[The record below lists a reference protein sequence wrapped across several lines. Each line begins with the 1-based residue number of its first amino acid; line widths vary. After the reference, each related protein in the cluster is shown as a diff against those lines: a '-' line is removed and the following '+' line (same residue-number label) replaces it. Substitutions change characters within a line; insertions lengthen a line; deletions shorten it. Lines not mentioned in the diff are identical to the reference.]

1 MMMPLHRVATGLLLL
16 VLALPGVNAAPDDY
30 QEARR
35 LFTQGS
41 YPQAL
46 ERTDAFLVHQPKD
59 ARARFLKGL
68 ILTEQGKQAEAI
80 RIFSSLT
87 EDFPEL
93 PEPYNNLAVLY
104 AAQGQDEKAR
114 KALEM
119 AIRTHPSYATAHEN
133 LGDVY
138 AKMAREAYDKAL
150 QLDSSNTSAKSKLA
164 LVKELFS
171 TKAGGQTLVKGTVSD
186 PLPVGPKTA
195 PAIVA
200 AAPAASTAAAPTAA
214 ATTPPKPAVPSTG
227 PGVSAAPASPSAK
240 PADVPTDRSADAN
253 PEADVLRAVDG
264 WARAWSSGDA
274 KIYLA
279 HYAPSF
285 KPPRGQSRA
294 VWEQARRDRVVK
306 GKRINVQVQK
316 PKVTF
321 ASPEEA
327 VVLFRQAY
335 QSETLK
341 TSSMKKLTLVRS
353 AGHWLISTEGL
364 GR

>member
-1 MMMPLHRVATGLLLL
+1 MNPLHRVATGLLLL
-16 VLALPGVNAAPDDY
+16 VLALPGANAATDDY

-46 ERTDAFLVHQPKD
+46 ERADAFLVNQPKD

-104 AAQGQDEKAR
+104 AAQGQDDKAR

-133 LGDVY
+133 LGDIY

-171 TKAGGQTLVKGTVSD
+171 TKPGGQALVKGTVSD
-186 PLPVGPKTA
+186 PLPVGPKA
-195 PAIVA
+195 PASTVA
-200 AAPAASTAAAPTAA
+200 ATPATVAAVPPTAEA
-214 ATTPPKPAVPSTG
+214 ATPPKPAAPATG
-227 PGVSAAPASPSAK
+227 AGAVAAPASSAK
-240 PADVPTDRSADAN
+240 PGETPAERAADAN
-253 PEADVLRAVDG
+253 PEADVLRAVEG
-264 WARAWSSGDA
+264 WARAWSSGDT
-274 KIYLA
+274 KTYLA
-279 HYAPSF
+279 HYAPTF
-285 KPPRGQSRA
+285 KPPAGQSRA
-294 VWEQARRDRVVK
+294 AWEQSRRDRVVK

-316 PKVTF
+316 PKITF
-321 ASPEEA
+321 AGPEEA
-327 VVLFRQAY
+327 VVVFRQSY
-335 QSETLK
+335 QSDTLK
-341 TSSMKKLTLVRS
+341 TSSMKKLTLQRS
-353 AGHWLISTEGL
+353 AGRWLISAEGMA
-364 GR
+364 R

>member
-1 MMMPLHRVATGLLLL
+1 MMPLRRVATGLLFLF
-16 VLALPGVNAAPDDY
+16 LALPGANAAPDDY

-68 ILTEQGKQAEAI
+68 IFTEQGKQAEAI

-171 TKAGGQTLVKGTVSD
+171 TKTGGQALVKGTVSD

-195 PAIVA
+195 PAVVA
-200 AAPAASTAAAPTAA
+200 AAPATSAATAPTAE
-214 ATTPPKPAVPSTG
+214 ATTPPKPTVPATG
-227 PGVSAAPASPSAK
+227 PGAIAGSATSSAK
-240 PADVPTDRSADAN
+240 AGDTPSERAADAN
-253 PEADVLRAVDG
+253 PEADVLHAVDG
-264 WARAWSSGDA
+264 WARAWSSGDT
-274 KIYLA
+274 KTYLA

-285 KPPRGQSRA
+285 KPPQGQSRA
-294 VWEQARRDRVVK
+294 AWEQSRRDRVVK
-306 GKRINVQVQK
+306 GKRISVQVQK

-321 ASPEEA
+321 AGPEEA
-327 VVLFRQAY
+327 VVVFRQFY

-341 TSSMKKLTLVRS
+341 TSSTKKLTLTRS
-353 AGHWLISTEGL
+353 GGRWLISAEGL

>member
-1 MMMPLHRVATGLLLL
+1 MMSLHRVATGLLLL
-16 VLALPGVNAAPDDY
+16 LLALPGVNAATDDY

-171 TKAGGQTLVKGTVSD
+171 TKTGGQALVKGTVSD

-195 PAIVA
+195 PAVVA
-200 AAPAASTAAAPTAA
+200 SAPATSAAVAPTAE
-214 ATTPPKPAVPSTG
+214 ATTPPKPAAPATG
-227 PGVSAAPASPSAK
+227 PGAVTASPSAK
-240 PADVPTDRSADAN
+240 SGDAPTERSVDAN
-253 PEADVLRAVDG
+253 PEADVLRAVQG

-274 KIYLA
+274 KTYLA

-285 KPPRGQSRA
+285 KAPQGQSRA
-294 VWEQARRDRVVK
+294 GWEQSRRDRVVK
-306 GKRINVQVQK
+306 GKHINVQVQK

-321 ASPEEA
+321 AGPEEA
-327 VVLFRQAY
+327 VVVFRQSY

-341 TSSMKKLTLVRS
+341 TSSMKKLTLTRS
-353 AGHWLISTEGL
+353 GGHWLISAEGL

>member
-1 MMMPLHRVATGLLLL
+1 MIPLHRVLTAL
-16 VLALPGVNAAPDDY
+16 VLVLLAGSGAEAATDDY

-35 LFTQGS
+35 LFGQGS

-46 ERTDAFLVHQPKD
+46 ERTEAFLAHQPKD

-68 ILTEQGKQAEAI
+68 ILTEQGRQGEAVKV
-80 RIFSSLT
+80 FSALT

-114 KALEM
+114 KALEL

-133 LGDVY
+133 LGDIY

-150 QLDSSNTSAKSKLA
+150 QLDSGNTSAKSKLA

-171 TKAGGQTLVKGTVSD
+171 TKTGGQALVKGTVSE
-186 PLPVGPKTA
+186 PLPAGPKAGSTTV
-195 PAIVA
+195 VA
-200 AAPAASTAAAPTAA
+200 AAPAGTAVPPTAA
-214 ATTPPKPAVPSTG
+214 ATTPPKPAAPVMSPTPAGSAATSTG
-227 PGVSAAPASPSAK
+227 KALDQGAERAP
-240 PADVPTDRSADAN
+240 DAN
-253 PEADVLRAVDG
+253 PEADILRAVDG

-274 KIYLA
+274 KSYLG
-279 HYAPSF
+279 HYAPNF
-285 KPPRGQSRA
+285 KPPGGQTRA
-294 VWEQARRDRVVK
+294 AWEQARRDRVVK

-316 PKVTF
+316 PKVAF
-321 ASPEEA
+321 ANPEEA
-327 VVLFRQAY
+327 GVVFRQLY
-335 QSETLK
+335 VSDTLK
-341 TSSMKKLTLVRS
+341 TSSMKKLTLQRS
-353 AGHWLISTEGL
+353 SGRWLISSEGL